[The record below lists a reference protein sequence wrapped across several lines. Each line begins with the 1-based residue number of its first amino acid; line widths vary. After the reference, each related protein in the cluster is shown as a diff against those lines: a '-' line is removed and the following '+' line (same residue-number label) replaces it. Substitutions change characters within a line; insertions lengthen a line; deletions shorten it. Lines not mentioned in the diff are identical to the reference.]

1 MARFT
6 YTVTTGQ
13 ATMTRE
19 DLTAQITGSAQTFTI
34 SAAYSSGTIRL
45 YWNGIRQR
53 AGDSFTEATST
64 TITTVFTPQIGD
76 TLTLDYTPS

>member
-1 MARFT
+1 MARFA
-6 YTVTTGQ
+6 YNVSTGET
-13 ATMTRE
+13 AMNRE
-19 DLTAQITGSAQTFTI
+19 DLTAQITGTEQTFNI
-34 SAAYSSGTIRL
+34 SAAYSSGTVRL

-64 TITTVFTPQIGD
+64 TITTTFVPQIGD